1 MYLCE
6 KHHSDC
12 FQPSPIR
19 TDRQIRL
26 AKDSEYKGLPGWRT
40 KGAAASHSSSALL
53 LQCPNLPPSPWP
65 SSPPLFFVVVPSREG
80 PHLQSFLWHHQNVS
94 KCATPISRTAPL
106 LKCMFQ
112 HAVFCFPFLHILLHR
127 SDCNGSTSQK
137 WSITGR
143 DASTTITLADPNL
156 QVQFCLDAK
165 TSECFQCFN
174 EIS

>member
-1 MYLCE
+1 MC
-6 KHHSDC
+6 
-12 FQPSPIR
+12 

-26 AKDSEYKGLPGWRT
+26 AEQYKGPPGWIMMART

-53 LQCPNLPPSPWP
+53 LQCSNPPPSPSP
-65 SSPPLFFVVVPSREG
+65 SSPPLFFVVVSSRKG
-80 PHLQSFLWHHQNVS
+80 PYIQSFLRRHQNVS

-112 HAVFCFPFLHILLHR
+112 HAVFCFPFLYILLLR
-127 SDCNGSTSQK
+127 SDCNGSTSQQ
-137 WSITGR
+137 WNRPYRNSPI
-143 DASTTITLADPNL
+143 TITLADPTP

-165 TSECFQCFN
+165 TGECRQCFD